1 MSTSSG
7 FVVEIDGSPLPAEA
21 KALLLSATVD
31 DSLHLPDLFLL
42 RFRDSERLVLTR
54 SGAKIGSR
62 IRVSV
67 ISDAATTPERLIE
80 GEVTALEAEFDST
93 GTFTVIRGYDQ
104 AHRLFRGRRTE
115 SHLQCTASDVATT
128 VAQRAG
134 LRIGEVT
141 ATSTV
146 FDHLSQAGVTDWE
159 FLGGLAREIGFEV
172 AVRDGRFYFRPP
184 ATAAAA
190 PDPTG
195 GGARRD
201 PLVLRPGTDLVRF
214 RSVVTAAEQV
224 REVEVRG
231 WDLAQKRALI
241 ATAPAVTT
249 SAVLPTV
256 RPTDIAAVFG
266 DPVHVAT
273 DTAYRTQSEVDTAAK
288 ALAEHIAGGFAEF
301 EGVAR
306 GNPRLVAGAAVS
318 IENVGEPFDGKY
330 LVTSSRHRY
339 DPLTG
344 YTTAFS
350 VTGRQERSLFGLT
363 SGTTPGRPVTGPVVG
378 LVSNADD
385 PEHRG
390 RVTVTFPWLSDDY
403 VSDWARTVQPGA
415 GRDRGTMIVPEVGDE
430 VLVLFEQGDIRRP
443 YVVGGLY
450 NGVDTP
456 PTGGPALVDGG
467 SGAVN
472 RRSLVSRRGHRID
485 LLDEDGRTE
494 GVSLSTTGGRLRLTL
509 DAVGTA
515 VTLHSDGTVLVEGK
529 GGVVVDAASAKLE
542 LKGGQI
548 ALTATSGVTIDG
560 GAGGVEATTGG
571 RLSLK
576 GATATLEGSA
586 QTTVKAG
593 GVLTVQGSLVK
604 IN

>member
-1 MSTSSG
+1 VPTSSG
-7 FVVEIDGSPLPAEA
+7 FLVEVDGSPLAADA
-21 KALLLSATVD
+21 KALLMSAIVD

-42 RFRDSERLVLTR
+42 RFRDSERIVLAK
-54 SGAKIGSR
+54 SKAKIGST
-62 IRVSV
+62 ITVSV
-67 ISDAATTPERLIE
+67 TSDASTAPERLIE

-115 SHLQCTASDVATT
+115 SYTQSTASDVATK

-134 LRIGEVT
+134 LKIGSVT

-159 FLGGLAREIGFEV
+159 FIGGLAREIGFEV
-172 AVRDGRFYFRPP
+172 AVRDGTFFFRPP
-184 ATAAAA
+184 PTAADA
-190 PDPTG
+190 PTATG
-195 GGARRD
+195 SGPRRD
-201 PLVLRPGTDLVRF
+201 PLVLRPGTELVRF

-224 REVEVRG
+224 GTVEARG
-231 WDLAQKRALI
+231 WDLAQKRALV
-241 ATAPAVTT
+241 ATAPAATT
-249 SAVLPTV
+249 SAVLPTLS
-256 RPTDIAAVFG
+256 PADIARTFG
-266 DPVHVAT
+266 DPVYVAT
-273 DTAYRTQSEVDTAAK
+273 DIAYRSQSEVDTAAK
-288 ALAEHIAGGFAEF
+288 ALAEDIAGGFAEF

-306 GNPRLVAGAAVS
+306 GNAKLKAGAAIS
-318 IENVGEPFDGKY
+318 IESVGEPFDGKY
-330 LVTSSRHRY
+330 LVTTSRHRY
-339 DPLTG
+339 DPITG

-363 SGTTPGRPVTGPVVG
+363 SGSPARGGMGPVVG
-378 LVSNADD
+378 LVSDADD
-385 PEHRG
+385 PEHLG
-390 RVTVTFPWLSDDY
+390 RVTLIFPWLSADY
-403 VSDWARTVQPGA
+403 VSDWARTVQAGA
-415 GRDRGTMIVPEVGDE
+415 GRDRGAMIVPEVGDE

-450 NGVDTP
+450 NGIDSP
-456 PTGGPALVDGG
+456 PAGDPALIDSG

-472 RRSLVSRRGHRID
+472 RRSVVSRRGHRID
-485 LLDEDGRTE
+485 LIDEDGRTE
-494 GVSLSTTGGRLRLTL
+494 GISLTTTGGKLRLVM
-509 DAVGTA
+509 DSVGTA

-529 GGVVVDAASAKLE
+529 GGVVIDAASAKLE

-560 GAGGVEATTGG
+560 GSGAVEATTGG
-571 RLSLK
+571 PLTLK
-576 GATATLEGSA
+576 GATATLEGGA